1 VDRRALRAGD
11 DVNVRVAA
19 SGSLTWR
26 SGAAVW
32 DNHLDHR
39 QHALT
44 DLSLDVLRWFA
55 GERDLDSVVALGP
68 RHEAVARR
76 LLEAGVLVADGS
88 EAHAREQHVADA
100 WSRWGG
106 AAERFH
112 FASRTTSATAFST
125 PAAAFAT
132 MQLQG
137 VTETPPAIASERGG
151 EPVALPV
158 TRLADWRRPDV
169 VAAVIERRSVRS
181 FTGEPVALEDL
192 AAILHVAG
200 GFLGVFDELG
210 TGPEAYKTS
219 PSAGALHPNELYV
232 RARHVSGL
240 APGTYHYVAA
250 EGRLERVGDEAVD
263 IDAPRAYGDQDWPA
277 LSPVTLLHT
286 AVIERNQWR
295 YRTPRG
301 YRDVLL
307 GLGHVSQTI
316 LLLAG
321 GRGLG
326 AAFATAI
333 RDEVLERHL
342 GCDGVGEIV
351 LGATALGHP
360 GVQLAPD
367 AQAPDWLA

>member
-1 VDRRALRAGD
+1 M
-11 DVNVRVAA
+11 NVRVAA
-19 SGSLTWR
+19 SGSLAWR

-44 DLSLDVLRWFA
+44 DISLDVVRWFGDWRELA
-55 GERDLDSVVALGP
+55 SIAALGP

-76 LLEAGVLVADGS
+76 LLEAGVLVAEDS
-88 EAHAREQHVADA
+88 PEHEREQQVAGA
-100 WSRWGG
+100 WGRWGG

-112 FASRTTSATAFST
+112 FASRTTSGTTFAT
-125 PAAAFAT
+125 PAAAFAA
-132 MQLQG
+132 MQLHG
-137 VTETPPAIASERGG
+137 ALETPPAIAAERGG
-151 EPVALPV
+151 DAIALPA
-158 TRLADWRRPDV
+158 TRIGDWRRPDV
-169 VAAVIERRSVRS
+169 VAALIDRRSARS
-181 FTGEPVALEDL
+181 FTDEPVALADL

-232 RARHVSGL
+232 RARRVSGL
-240 APGTYHYVAA
+240 APGTYHYAA
-250 EGRLERVGDEAVD
+250 AHGHLERVGDEDAD
-263 IDAPRAYGDQDWPA
+263 IDDPRAYGDQEWPA
-277 LSPVTLLHT
+277 LSPVTVLHT
-286 AVIERNQWR
+286 AVVERNQWR

-307 GLGHVSQTI
+307 GLGHVSQT
-316 LLLAG
+316 LLLVAG
-321 GRGLG
+321 ARGLG

-342 GCDGVGEIV
+342 GCDGVSEIV

-360 GVQLAPD
+360 GLQLAPD
-367 AQAPDWLA
+367 AVPPPWLD

>member
-1 VDRRALRAGD
+1 M
-11 DVNVRVAA
+11 NVRVAA
-19 SGSLTWR
+19 SGSLAFR
-26 SGAAVW
+26 EGAAVW

-44 DLSLDVLRWFA
+44 ELSLDVLRHFSDWRELA
-55 GERDLDSVVALGP
+55 SAAELGP

-76 LLEAGVLVADGS
+76 LLEAGVLVAEDS
-88 EAHAREQHVADA
+88 LAHARELHVTGS
-100 WSRWGG
+100 WGRWGG

-112 FASRTTSATAFST
+112 FASRTTSSTTFAT
-125 PAAAFAT
+125 PASSFAT
-132 MQLQG
+132 MRHQG
-137 VTETPPAIASERGG
+137 VEETPPAIAARRHG
-151 EPVALPV
+151 EPIALPG
-158 TRLADWRRPDV
+158 TRIGDWQRPDV
-169 VAAVIERRSVRS
+169 VSALLDRRSARS
-181 FTGEPVALEDL
+181 FTDAPVALDDL

-232 RARHVSGL
+232 RARRVSGL
-240 APGTYHYVAA
+240 QPGTYHYDAA
-250 EGRLERVGDEAVD
+250 GGHLVRVGAEAVD
-263 IDAPRAYGDQDWPA
+263 IDDPRAYGDQEWPA

-286 AVIERNQWR
+286 AVVARNQWR

-316 LLLAG
+316 LLAAG
-321 GRGLG
+321 ARGLG
-326 AAFATAI
+326 GTFATAI

-342 GCDGVGEIV
+342 GCDGVDEIV
-351 LGATALGHP
+351 LGVTALGCA
-360 GVQLAPD
+360 GIQLTPD
-367 AQAPDWLA
+367 AVSPTWLR

>member
-1 VDRRALRAGD
+1 M
-11 DVNVRVAA
+11 
-19 SGSLTWR
+19 SGSLAWR
-26 SGAAVW
+26 EGAAVW

-44 DLSLDVLRWFA
+44 ELSLDVLRWFA
-55 GERDLDSVVALGP
+55 DWRELASVAELGD

-76 LLEAGVLVADGS
+76 LLEAGVLVAEDS
-88 EAHAREQHVADA
+88 LAHAREQHVAFA
-100 WSRWGG
+100 WGRWGG

-112 FASRTTSATAFST
+112 FASRTTSATTFAT
-125 PAAAFAT
+125 PASSFAT

-137 VTETPPAIASERGG
+137 AEEAPPAIASTRDG
-151 EPVALPV
+151 EPVPLPS
-158 TRLADWRRPDV
+158 TRADDWQRPEI
-169 VAAVIERRSVRS
+169 VAALIDRRSARS
-181 FTGEPVALEDL
+181 FTDAPVALEDL
-192 AAILHVAG
+192 AAVLHLAG

-232 RARHVSGL
+232 RARRVSGL
-240 APGTYHYVAA
+240 EPGTYHYDAA
-250 EGRLERVGDEAVD
+250 DGHLVRVGTETVD
-263 IDAPRAYGDQDWPA
+263 IDDPRAYGDQEWPA

-286 AVIERNQWR
+286 AVVARNQWR

-316 LLLAG
+316 LLAAG
-321 GRGLG
+321 ARGLG

-342 GCDGVGEIV
+342 GCDGVDEIV
-351 LGATALGHP
+351 LGATALGYP
-360 GVQLAPD
+360 GIQLAPD
-367 AQAPDWLA
+367 AETPKWLR

>member
-1 VDRRALRAGD
+1 M
-11 DVNVRVAA
+11 NVRVAA
-19 SGSLTWR
+19 SGSLAWR
-26 SGAAVW
+26 EGAAVW

-44 DLSLDVLRWFA
+44 ELSLDVLRWFA
-55 GERDLDSVVALGP
+55 DWRALTSAAELGP

-76 LLEAGVLVADGS
+76 LLEAGVLVAEDS
-88 EAHAREQHVADA
+88 LAHAREQHVSGA
-100 WSRWGG
+100 WGRWGG

-112 FASRTTSATAFST
+112 FASRTTSATTFAT
-125 PAAAFAT
+125 PASSLAT

-137 VTETPPAIASERGG
+137 ADETPPPIAATGEGDAIALPPTRIAEWHRPDVAAALIDRRTARSFTDA
-151 EPVALPV
+151 PVALG
-158 TRLADWRRPDV
+158 DV
-169 VAAVIERRSVRS
+169 
-181 FTGEPVALEDL
+181 
-192 AAILHVAG
+192 AAILHLAG

-210 TGPEAYKTS
+210 TGPEGYKTS

-232 RARHVSGL
+232 RARRVSGL
-240 APGTYHYVAA
+240 DPGTYHYDAA
-250 EGRLERVGDEAVD
+250 AGHLVRVGADAVD
-263 IDAPRAYGDQDWPA
+263 IDDPRAYGDQEWPA

-286 AVIERNQWR
+286 AVIARNQWR

-316 LLLAG
+316 LLAAG
-321 GRGLG
+321 ARGLG

-342 GCDGVGEIV
+342 GCDGVEEIV
-351 LGATALGHP
+351 LGATALGYA
-360 GVQLAPD
+360 GIQLAPG
-367 AQAPDWLA
+367 AEAPNWLC